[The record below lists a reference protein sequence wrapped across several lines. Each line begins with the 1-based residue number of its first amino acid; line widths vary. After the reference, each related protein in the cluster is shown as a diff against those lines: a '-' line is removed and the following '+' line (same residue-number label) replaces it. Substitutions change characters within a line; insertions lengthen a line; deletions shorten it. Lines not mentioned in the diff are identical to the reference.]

1 MKLAKNKSLLSE
13 EGFSL
18 HSPRKLSS
26 SSAMTEDCREEVGG
40 REEVG
45 AREKEGAT
53 EKESARE
60 KLPEASSGLVGG
72 GGLRPDIVTSS
83 LCKEVILEVQC

>member
-1 MKLAKNKSLLSE
+1 MELAKDKLLVSE

-18 HSPRKLSS
+18 NSPRKLSS
-26 SSAMTEDCREEVGG
+26 SSAMTEDCREEVGAS
-40 REEVG
+40 EEVG

-72 GGLRPDIVTSS
+72 GGLRPDMATSN
-83 LCKEVILEVQC
+83 LCKVVM